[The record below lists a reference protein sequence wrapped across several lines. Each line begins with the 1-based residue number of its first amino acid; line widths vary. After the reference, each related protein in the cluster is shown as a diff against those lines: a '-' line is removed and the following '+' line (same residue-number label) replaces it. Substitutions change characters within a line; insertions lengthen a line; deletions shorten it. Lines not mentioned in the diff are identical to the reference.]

1 MLGNCAEWYRI
12 PTRIMTERMET
23 TMRYQLAM
31 ASMGPWSSGVT
42 TARRGPLVLILQ
54 KGAMRSELLDM

>member
-1 MLGNCAEWYRI
+1 
-12 PTRIMTERMET
+12 
-23 TMRYQLAM
+23 MRYQLAM